1 MYTVIQRRTV
11 LLTRSDLA
19 CVMPFIYFKQLLVLN
34 KQVSFS
40 CWLTISFYLIIF
52 FSFQT
57 HDATQQA
64 ICVSNTCIN
73 LKRPGKANSG
83 GLLIMCQLSQRAS
96 FCI

>member
-1 MYTVIQRRTV
+1 M
-11 LLTRSDLA
+11 LADNFFLSDHFL
-19 CVMPFIYFKQLLVLN
+19 
-34 KQVSFS
+34 
-40 CWLTISFYLIIF
+40 
-52 FSFQT
+52 SFQT

-73 LKRPGKANSG
+73 LKRTGKANSG

>member
-11 LLTRSDLA
+11 FLTRSDLA

-34 KQVSFS
+34 KQVYFLS
-40 CWLTISFYLIIF
+40 WLIISFYLIIF
-52 FSFQT
+52 FHFR

-64 ICVSNTCIN
+64 ICVRNTCIN
-73 LKRPGKANSG
+73 LKRTGESNSG